1 MRNGMLEEKTESL
14 KESYW
19 RVENTFFSEQCQA
32 ALFGFRQ
39 KVTFSQDWDFS
50 VSTIKRKK
58 RFIMMSECHYKL

>member
-39 KVTFSQDWDFS
+39 RVTFSQDWDFS
-50 VSTIKRKK
+50 GKYNKEKK
-58 RFIMMSECHYKL
+58 EVDYDE